1 MHRKIVTVI
10 LFLLMTILS
19 FSSVVE
25 RVRFN
30 TYPPQIVFD
39 LSADTPAYSV
49 DYDEY
54 NRLLFLDIGN
64 AGISRDKNVK
74 NELTK
79 YVDKIQRVDYQNSSG
94 YFITLNKNIFHKV
107 SLWKNPNRLVVDLSK
122 NAQNKQYTVVIDPGH
137 GGKDPGAI
145 GINNTREKDIALAV
159 GKYLRDELKKDFNV
173 VMTRDTD
180 EFITLTNRSKIS
192 NGVRADL
199 FISVHINS
207 AENSKLSG
215 MEIFYFSK
223 KSSPYAERIADFEN
237 SVGAKYGEDTSSIV
251 QIMGEIAYNKN
262 QEKSIKLAENL
273 NKDLSARMRM
283 TDRGIHGANFAVLRG
298 ISSPGILIEL
308 GFIRN
313 PEDHRKMTNKTNQ
326 RIMAEKI
333 AEHVRKYFY

>member
-1 MHRKIVTVI
+1 MQRKISAVL
-10 LFLLMTILS
+10 LFLLITILS
-19 FSSVVE
+19 FSSTVE
-25 RVRFN
+25 KVRFN

-39 LSADTPAYSV
+39 LSADTPHYTV

-64 AGISRDKNVK
+64 TGISRDKNVK
-74 NELTK
+74 NELSK
-79 YVDKIQRVDYQNSSG
+79 YVEKIQRVDYAKSSG

-107 SLWKNPNRLVVDLSK
+107 SLWKNPNRLVVDFSK

-137 GGKDPGAI
+137 GGKDPGAV
-145 GINNTREKDIALAV
+145 GIKGTKEKDIALAV

-173 VMTRDTD
+173 VMTRDSD

-223 KSSPYAERIADFEN
+223 KSSPYAERIAQFEN
-237 SVGAKYGEDTSSIV
+237 SVGAKYGEDTNNIV
-251 QIMGEIAYNKN
+251 QIMGQIAYNKN
-262 QEKSIKLAENL
+262 QEKSIKLAQGL
-273 NKDLSARMRM
+273 NKDMSARMKM
-283 TDRGIHGANFAVLRG
+283 KDRGIHGANFAVLRG
-298 ISSPGILIEL
+298 INSPGILIEL

-326 RIMAEKI
+326 KIMAQKI

>member
-1 MHRKIVTVI
+1 MQKKIFAVL
-10 LFLLMTILS
+10 LFLAATIFS
-19 FSSVVE
+19 FGSVVE
-25 RVRFN
+25 KVRFN
-30 TYPPQIVFD
+30 EYPPQMVFD
-39 LSADTPAYSV
+39 LSEDAPVYSA

-64 AGISRDKNVK
+64 NSSAKDKNTR
-74 NELTK
+74 NGLPK
-79 YVDKIQRVDYQNSSG
+79 YIEKVQRVDYGTSSG
-94 YFITLNKNIFHKV
+94 YFVTLNKNIFHKV
-107 SLWKNPNRLVVDLSK
+107 SLRKNPNRVVVDFSK

-145 GINNTREKDIALAV
+145 GIGGTKEKDIALAV

-173 VMTRDTD
+173 VMTRDSD

-192 NGVRADL
+192 NGIGADL

-223 KSSPYAERIADFEN
+223 KSSPYAERIAEFEN
-237 SVGAKYGEDTSSIV
+237 SVGAKYGEDANSIV
-251 QIMGEIAYNKN
+251 QIMGQIAYNKN
-262 QEKSIKLAENL
+262 QEKSIKLAQGL
-273 NKDLSARMRM
+273 NKDMSARMKMR
-283 TDRGIHGANFAVLRG
+283 DRGIHGANFAVLRG
-298 ISSPGILIEL
+298 INSPGILIEL

-313 PEDHRKMTNKTNQ
+313 PEDHRKMTNRTNQ
-326 RIMAEKI
+326 KIMAQKI

>member
-1 MHRKIVTVI
+1 MSRKILAI
-10 LFLLMTILS
+10 IFLFITAVLS
-19 FSSVVE
+19 FSSIVE
-25 RVRFN
+25 KVRFN
-30 TYPPQIVFD
+30 SYPPQMVFD
-39 LSADTPAYSV
+39 LNNDTPVYSA

-64 AGISRDKNVK
+64 EGSSRDKNIK
-74 NELTK
+74 NELPK
-79 YVDKIQRVDYQNSSG
+79 YVEKVQRVDYDASSG
-94 YFITLNKNIFHKV
+94 YFVTLNKNIFHKV
-107 SLWKNPNRLVVDLSK
+107 SLRKNPNRVVVDFSK

-145 GINNTREKDIALAV
+145 GIKGTREKDIALAV

-173 VMTRDTD
+173 VMTRDSD

-192 NGVRADL
+192 NGVEANL
-199 FISVHINS
+199 FISIHINS

-223 KSSPYAERIADFEN
+223 KSSPYAERIAAFEN
-237 SVGAKYGEDTSSIV
+237 SVGAKYGEDTGNIV

-262 QEKSIKLAENL
+262 QEKSIKFAEAL

-283 TDRGIHGANFAVLRG
+283 KDRGIHGANFAVLRG
-298 ISSPGILIEL
+298 INTPGVLIEL

-326 RIMAEKI
+326 RIMAGKI

>member
-1 MHRKIVTVI
+1 MYKRMLTIL
-10 LFLLMTILS
+10 LFLLTAVLS
-19 FSSVVE
+19 FGSVVE
-25 RVRFN
+25 KVRFN
-30 TYPPQIVFD
+30 EYPPQMVFD
-39 LSADTPAYSV
+39 LSDDTPAYST

-54 NRLLFLDIGN
+54 NRLLFLEIGN
-64 AGISRDKNVK
+64 TGASLDKSTRNK
-74 NELTK
+74 LSK
-79 YVDKIQRVDYQNSSG
+79 YIEKVQRVDYSKSSG
-94 YFITLNKNIFHKV
+94 YFVTLNKNIFHKV
-107 SLWKNPNRLVVDLSK
+107 SLRKNPNRVVVDLSK

-145 GINNTREKDIALAV
+145 GINGTREKDIALAV

-173 VMTRDTD
+173 VMTRDSD
-180 EFITLTNRSKIS
+180 EFITLTNRSKVS
-192 NGVRADL
+192 NGIGADL

-207 AENSKLSG
+207 AENSKLNG

-237 SVGAKYGEDTSSIV
+237 SVGAKYGEDTGSIV

-283 TDRGIHGANFAVLRG
+283 KDRGIHGANFAVLRG

-326 RIMAEKI
+326 KIMAGKI